1 MTFLHEMLGP
11 GPLFGAGATFL
22 FLGWLFHYFPKLY
35 TRSFTLRKKYAQ
47 QLRESGEME
56 RADRIDAET
65 ARILYITPRCGRLF
79 IVGGVVV
86 FVLAIIAIF

>member
-1 MTFLHEMLGP
+1 
-11 GPLFGAGATFL
+11 
-22 FLGWLFHYFPKLY
+22 
-35 TRSFTLRKKYAQ
+35 
-47 QLRESGEME
+47 ME